1 MNSRFVSVCDPSYFS
16 SRLERNALELGIKLN
31 KLAAGQICLAAAN
44 PREFFVTRPYVR
56 TNMLSNIMHVFFIKL
71 E

>member
-44 PREFFVTRPYVR
+44 PREFFVTRPYTYEYALKYYAR
-56 TNMLSNIMHVFFIKL
+56 IFH
-71 E
+71 